1 MPPPLQAVTFD
12 LDGLMFNTEML
23 YERVMRQLLAKR
35 QKPFEQQLL
44 DQMMGRP
51 GLIALTIL
59 RDWHGLDEA
68 VEDIYAD
75 SDSIFLD
82 LLDREL
88 APMPGLEELLAA
100 LEQHNVPKGIATS
113 SRAPVV
119 QRMLDHFGWRQRF
132 QFILTS
138 GDVLHG
144 KPNPEIYLK
153 AAETHAIPPAT
164 MLVLEDSHNGCRAA
178 VDSGAY
184 AVAVPGDHS
193 RAHDF
198 AGAQF
203 VADTLADRRIYEVL
217 GLTVLLAFVLF
228 IVGCTAQPEVVVYA
242 ALDREFSDPVLDEF
256 TKQTKIK
263 TLAKYDLESTK
274 TVGLTQAIMGE
285 ASRPRC
291 DVFWNNEILNTLRL
305 EEQGLLEVYRSPQ
318 AEHYPEL
325 FRSPN
330 GTWHGFAAR
339 ARVLIVNTQ
348 VVSAADM
355 PTSIHDLADPKFHK
369 RTAIAKPLF
378 GTTATHA
385 ACLFAVLGD
394 DEAKEFFR
402 GLKQNEIQVLGGNK
416 QVAEAVASGNLA
428 FGLTDTDDAII
439 EVEKGSPVKIV
450 YPDRGEGEI
459 GTLFIPNTL
468 AIIKG
473 GPHPT
478 EARQLVDFLL
488 TAEVEEHLAK
498 GPSAQ
503 IPLSNQVQFKPRV
516 ETPQTVKALPV
527 DFSAAV
533 KKWDAAAKFINEE
546 FLAP

>member
-59 RDWHGLDEA
+59 RDWHDLDET

-100 LEQHNVPKGIATS
+100 LEEHHVPKGIATS

-119 QRMLDHFGWRQRF
+119 QRMLDHFGWRERF

-153 AAETHAIPPAT
+153 AAEKHATSPAA

-178 VDSGAY
+178 VDAGAY

-217 GLTVLLAFVLF
+217 GL
-228 IVGCTAQPEVVVYA
+228 
-242 ALDREFSDPVLDEF
+242 SDV
-256 TKQTKIK
+256 
-263 TLAKYDLESTK
+263 
-274 TVGLTQAIMGE
+274 
-285 ASRPRC
+285 
-291 DVFWNNEILNTLRL
+291 
-305 EEQGLLEVYRSPQ
+305 
-318 AEHYPEL
+318 
-325 FRSPN
+325 
-330 GTWHGFAAR
+330 
-339 ARVLIVNTQ
+339 
-348 VVSAADM
+348 
-355 PTSIHDLADPKFHK
+355 
-369 RTAIAKPLF
+369 
-378 GTTATHA
+378 
-385 ACLFAVLGD
+385 
-394 DEAKEFFR
+394 
-402 GLKQNEIQVLGGNK
+402 
-416 QVAEAVASGNLA
+416 
-428 FGLTDTDDAII
+428 
-439 EVEKGSPVKIV
+439 
-450 YPDRGEGEI
+450 
-459 GTLFIPNTL
+459 
-468 AIIKG
+468 
-473 GPHPT
+473 
-478 EARQLVDFLL
+478 
-488 TAEVEEHLAK
+488 
-498 GPSAQ
+498 
-503 IPLSNQVQFKPRV
+503 
-516 ETPQTVKALPV
+516 
-527 DFSAAV
+527 
-533 KKWDAAAKFINEE
+533 
-546 FLAP
+546 